1 MGECVASSLA
11 PFPQHDSNRRS
22 KPLCG
27 YQISFRLHNPLDRDA
42 LSDKRSGSE
51 ERTLSPFPA
60 SLVSGEHPYVL
71 NFSSPSNLLVGS
83 VVSEVRAASQ
93 GQR

>member
-1 MGECVASSLA
+1 MRLFPSTIATADRNLCAVTKLA
-11 PFPQHDSNRRS
+11 
-22 KPLCG
+22 
-27 YQISFRLHNPLDRDA
+27 LDYIILGTEIDA
-42 LSDKRSGSE
+42 PSDKRSGSE

-71 NFSSPSNLLVGS
+71 NFSSPSNLLVGT
-83 VVSEVRAASQ
+83 VVIEARAATNQ